1 MQVNPLGRS
10 VAVVDESGRP
20 TQELNLFSE
29 AVANLPVIVGSGS
42 PESVIEA
49 QQARLYMDS
58 AGATGT
64 ILYIKKFNDIGGD
77 RKLGWTLV

>member
-42 PESVIEA
+42 PESFIEA

-58 AGATGT
+58 AGASGS
-64 ILYIKKFNDIGGD
+64 ILYIKKFADISGD
-77 RKLGWTLV
+77 RKLGWVLV